1 MEVLEKAIA
10 DARTR
15 RGWTA
20 PKPVVAEVDGDD
32 DSLYDQDPL
41 GLAAALASIA
51 HATLASPNN
60 CHSVPD
66 ECCQGDRWKGR

>member
-20 PKPVVAEVDGDD
+20 PKPVVVEVDGDD

-41 GLAAALASIA
+41 GLAAALAVAMGVKIPLRMVLLPVS
-51 HATLASPNN
+51 AT
-60 CHSVPD
+60 
-66 ECCQGDRWKGR
+66 